1 MVAIG
6 GINENNAGLLHG
18 AGIDGIA
25 VVSAILGK
33 KDVRKAAEDLKK
45 IVTFIH

>member
-1 MVAIG
+1 MKQAVTIPVVAIG

-18 AGIDGIA
+18 TGIDGIA

-33 KDVRKAAEDLKK
+33 KTREKLLK
-45 IVTFIH
+45 I